1 MTSLGFPG
9 LSSQS
14 VSDFLSLFRP
24 ESPETDWGE
33 AWASQAAESGQKTW
47 KRTGMTSR
55 EPRLVIAVRFGVFW
69 PKRTN
74 KTRNGLG
81 QQQGQQQHWHQQ
93 QQRQQQQHHEQRQE
107 WEAQR
112 NLLSN
117 VMAQSSGLCSSPA
130 SALFTQQL
138 HTFNHEWQ
146 PYDQQLL
153 AECRNKQHGDWS
165 RTQCHLRMRLQQLSV
180 MPHRSRGRLRWN

>member
-1 MTSLGFPG
+1 
-9 LSSQS
+9 
-14 VSDFLSLFRP
+14 
-24 ESPETDWGE
+24 
-33 AWASQAAESGQKTW
+33 
-47 KRTGMTSR
+47 MTSR
-55 EPRLVIAVRFGVFW
+55 KPRLVIAVRFGVFW

-74 KTRNGLG
+74 KTQNGLG

-93 QQRQQQQHHEQRQE
+93 QQQRLQQQHHEQRQE
-107 WEAQR
+107 CEAQR

-130 SALFTQQL
+130 SALFTQL

-180 MPHRSRGRLRWN
+180 MAHRSRGRLRWN